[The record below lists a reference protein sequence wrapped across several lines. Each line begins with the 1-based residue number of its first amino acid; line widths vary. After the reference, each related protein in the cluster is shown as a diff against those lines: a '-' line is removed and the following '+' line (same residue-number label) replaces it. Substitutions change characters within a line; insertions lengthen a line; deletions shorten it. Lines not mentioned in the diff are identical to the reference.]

1 MPGTFCNVSDKLGPL
16 YQLLKKGVSWTWGPE
31 QSSVFQ
37 QAKDLLQTN
46 NILVHYDPDKDLV
59 LTCEA
64 SQYGVGAVLAHIM
77 PDGSEMPVAFASRT
91 LSSAEK
97 NYSQLDKKGLGI
109 VSVFASFTVTYLVA
123 VLR

>member
-1 MPGTFCNVSDKLGPL
+1 M
-16 YQLLKKGVSWTWGPE
+16 
-31 QSSVFQ
+31 
-37 QAKDLLQTN
+37 
-46 NILVHYDPDKDLV
+46 V
-59 LTCEA
+59 LTCDA